1 MWNTSKKKELSN
13 RAGAPINGSV
23 TWCYCWLKG
32 RKRKEKR
39 RKKGRKRNQR
49 LLFRSNNTFWI
60 SFEGWKQFSSVNF
73 ESNCFIVLGRK
84 PPEESLVMQ
93 IQYNDPFLEWQVWDP
108 NSQELNCLHNNEKYF
123 PFFVGKVASLLIE
136 LLGEKCFLNADLE
149 SMHYLYIM
157 TCPCGG
163 VWMCVLSQ
171 QLPQERFRRS
181 WRTKLACLSS
191 WAGDTVQTIYVPLA
205 LQEWAN
211 QTWANYWYRIFRFWW
226 IHESLGQCSSDPD

>member
-1 MWNTSKKKELSN
+1 MKN
-13 RAGAPINGSV
+13 I
-23 TWCYCWLKG
+23 
-32 RKRKEKR
+32 
-39 RKKGRKRNQR
+39 
-49 LLFRSNNTFWI
+49 
-60 SFEGWKQFSSVNF
+60 
-73 ESNCFIVLGRK
+73 
-84 PPEESLVMQ
+84 
-93 IQYNDPFLEWQVWDP
+93 FL
-108 NSQELNCLHNNEKYF
+108 
-123 PFFVGKVASLLIE
+123 FFVGKVASLLIE

-181 WRTKLACLSS
+181 WEDQASLPSS

-226 IHESLGQCSSDPD
+226 IHVESLGQCSSEPDPRIDLKNNLGDFPGGPVTKTPCSQRRRPGFEPWSGN